1 MLKKHS
7 ILKYNEQLPPQH
19 NLAEEILLGGILL
32 NFQVIEITIG
42 ELTTASFAT
51 ETHKLIYATILQIYF
66 QDGYVDSI
74 ILINNLWDLGLLA
87 KIGGIDKILNLLR
100 QAQIFVSGSVIGHT
114 IHYYIDLV
122 KDKYIRR
129 LLIQYGYDIIAL
141 AYLSSIEYSTVFFK
155 AERYLSNIKLLTTSK
170 EKSHINQSIAHLLLN
185 LKSNTQITNLHLVR
199 PLSGLASLDKLTH
212 GFAKGDLIVIA
223 GRPSMGKTSL
233 SLNIAYNILKKK
245 HCGVSIFSLE
255 MSKEQIIY
263 KLLSIASS
271 ISTNNIR
278 SGKLKHSEW
287 NTLQYVGHK
296 LIHSL
301 IEIDDTANLS
311 ISELT
316 LKAKTIYKKNSGM
329 SLLIIDYLQLIQFD
343 SISLSNRTEELSL
356 ITRSLKILAKE
367 LQVPIIVLSQLNR
380 NVESRINKKPMLA
393 DLRESGCII
402 KHSYIIR
409 QSNNRIS
416 SIKTDK
422 LKSAYYHLDR
432 FAKPQLHIYSE
443 FSNNI
448 GLSNKQYTYRITG
461 DSNDL
466 IYVTHNH
473 SLLSLSNWKSS
484 DNFKYFFMLQ
494 AIKIIYNRQDIRLY
508 PVQTIQLCCKQLLQD
523 LVMYE
528 EKNFIT
534 NDNLIVHNSIEQD
547 ADLVLLLYRDSYYN
561 TKSDNNNLTDIII
574 AKHRNGPV
582 GTAELYFKP
591 ETSLFNSI

>member
-1 MLKKHS
+1 MLEKQS

-42 ELTTASFAT
+42 ELKTESFAT
-51 ETHKLIYATILQIYF
+51 EIHKLIYATIIKIYF

-74 ILINNLWDLGLLA
+74 ILINTLWNLGLLA

-100 QAQIFVSGSVIGHT
+100 QAQIFVSGSVEENT
-114 IHYYIDLV
+114 IHYYIYLV

-129 LLIQYGYDIIAL
+129 LLIQYGYNIISL

-155 AERYLSNIKLLTTSK
+155 AERYLANIKLLSISK
-170 EKSHINQSIAHLLLN
+170 DAHHINKSIANLLLN
-185 LKSNTQITNLHLVR
+185 LKSNDKIDNLIRHM
-199 PLSGLASLDKLTH
+199 SGLASLDKLTH

-233 SLNIAYNILKKK
+233 SLNIAYNILKQK
-245 HCGVSIFSLE
+245 HCGISIFSLE

-278 SGKLKHSEW
+278 SGKLKNNEW
-287 NTLQYVGHK
+287 HK
-296 LIHSL
+296 LQHVGNQLINSL
-301 IEIDDTANLS
+301 IDIDDTANLS
-311 ISELT
+311 ISDLT
-316 LKAKTIYKKNSGM
+316 LKAKTTYKKNSGM
-329 SLLIIDYLQLIQFD
+329 SLLIIDYLQLIQFNN
-343 SISLSNRTEELSL
+343 ISFSNRTEELSL
-356 ITRSLKILAKE
+356 ITRALKILAKE

-402 KHSYIIR
+402 QHSYIVR
-409 QSNNRIS
+409 QQVQWIS

-422 LKSAYYHLDR
+422 SGQNNYNLGI
-432 FAKPQLHIYSE
+432 FYSPKLQIE
-443 FSNNI
+443 SKRPKNI
-448 GLSNKQYTYRITG
+448 SVISKQYTYRIV
-461 DSNDL
+461 SSSSDL

-473 SLLSLSNWKSS
+473 SLLSQYAWQRN
-484 DNFKYFFMLQ
+484 DNFKYFSMLYS
-494 AIKIIYNRQDIRLY
+494 IRKIAGRTKLILY
-508 PVQTIQLCCKQLLQD
+508 YLNKIQLCYKQCVQD
-523 LVMYE
+523 LIMYE
-528 EKNFIT
+528 ENNFIT

-561 TKSDNNNLTDIII
+561 TKSNNNNLTDIII

-582 GTAELYFKP
+582 GTAELYFRP
-591 ETSLFNSI
+591 ETSTFNSI

>member
-1 MLKKHS
+1 MLEKYS
-7 ILKYNEQLPPQH
+7 VLKYNEQLPPQH

-32 NFQVIEITIG
+32 NFQVIEITMG

-51 ETHKLIYATILQIYF
+51 ETHKLIYATILQIYL
-66 QDGYVDSI
+66 QDGYIDSI
-74 ILINNLWDLGLLA
+74 ILINTLWNLGLLA

-100 QAQIFVSGSVIGHT
+100 QAQIFVSGSVIENT
-114 IHYYIDLV
+114 MYYYIDLV

-129 LLIQYGYDIIAL
+129 LLIQYGYNIIAL
-141 AYLSSIEYSTVFFK
+141 AHISSIEYSTVFFK
-155 AERYLSNIKLLTTSK
+155 AERYLSNIKLLTISK
-170 EKSHINQSIAHLLLN
+170 EDSDINQSIANLLLN
-185 LKSNTQITNLHLVR
+185 LKSNNQIANLNIMR

-233 SLNIAYNILKKK
+233 SLNIAYNILNKK
-245 HCGVSIFSLE
+245 HGGVSIFSLE

-278 SGKLKHSEW
+278 SGKLKHNEW
-287 NTLQYVGHK
+287 NKLQYIGHK

-301 IEIDDTANLS
+301 IDIDDTANLS

-316 LKAKTIYKKNSGM
+316 LKAKTTYKKNSGM

-367 LQVPIIVLSQLNR
+367 LQIPIIVLSQLNR

-402 KHSYIIR
+402 KHSYIVR
-409 QSNNRIS
+409 KKKNWIS
-416 SIKTDK
+416 FIKTDK
-422 LKSAYYHLDR
+422 LKSNQYNLDR
-432 FAKPQLHIYSE
+432 FTKPKVHISSK
-443 FSNNI
+443 FSNKI
-448 GLSNKQYTYRITG
+448 SLSTKQYAYRIVD
-461 DSNDL
+461 DSRDL

-473 SLLSLSNWKSS
+473 SLLSLSTWKRS
-484 DNFKYFFMLQ
+484 DNFKYFCMLQ
-494 AIKIIYNRQDIRLY
+494 AIKKIYNKKQIRLY
-508 PVQTIQLCCKQLLQD
+508 PVQKIQICYKQLLQD
-523 LVMYE
+523 LIMYE

-534 NDNLIVHNSIEQD
+534 NDNLIIHNSIEQD

>member
-1 MLKKHS
+1 MLEKHS
-7 ILKYNEQLPPQH
+7 VLKYNEQLPPQH

-32 NFQVIEITIG
+32 NCQVIEMTIG
-42 ELTTASFAT
+42 ELKTASFAT
-51 ETHKLIYATILQIYF
+51 ETHKLIYATILKIYF

-74 ILINNLWDLGLLA
+74 ILINTLWNLGLLA

-100 QAQIFVSGSVIGHT
+100 QAQIFVSGSVIENT
-114 IHYYIDLV
+114 MHYYIDLV

-155 AERYLSNIKLLTTSK
+155 AERYLSNIKLSTVSQ
-170 EKSHINQSIAHLLLN
+170 EDGYINQSIANLLLN
-185 LKSNTQITNLHLVR
+185 LKSNNQTANLNLIR

-233 SLNIAYNILKKK
+233 SLNIAYNILQKK

-278 SGKLKHSEW
+278 SGKLKHNEW
-287 NTLQYVGHK
+287 NTLQYVGHE

-367 LQVPIIVLSQLNR
+367 LQIPIIVLSQLNR

-409 QSNNRIS
+409 KINNWIS
-416 SIKTDK
+416 FIKTDK
-422 LKSAYYHLDR
+422 LKSHHYNLDR
-432 FAKPQLHIYSE
+432 CAKPKFHIYSE

-448 GLSNKQYTYRITG
+448 SLSTKQYTYRMIS
-461 DSNDL
+461 DSSDL
-466 IYVTHNH
+466 IYLTHNH
-473 SLLSLSNWKSS
+473 SLFSLSTWKRS
-484 DNFKYFFMLQ
+484 DNFKYFFMLETIQ
-494 AIKIIYNRQDIRLY
+494 TIFNRQEIILY
-508 PVQTIQLCCKQLLQD
+508 PVRTIQMCHKQLLQD

-534 NDNLIVHNSIEQD
+534 NNNLIVHNSIEQD

>member
-42 ELTTASFAT
+42 ELTTAYFAT

-66 QDGYVDSI
+66 QNGYVDSI

-100 QAQIFVSGSVIGHT
+100 QAQIFVSGNVIENT

-155 AERYLSNIKLLTTSK
+155 AERYLSNIKLLTNSK
-170 EKSHINQSIAHLLLN
+170 EKSHINQSIANLLLN
-185 LKSNTQITNLHLVR
+185 LKSNTQRTNINLVR
-199 PLSGLASLDKLTH
+199 PLSGLASLDKLTQ

-278 SGKLKHSEW
+278 SGKLQHSEW
-287 NTLQYVGHK
+287 DTLQYVGHK

-409 QSNNRIS
+409 QNNNRIS
-416 SIKTDK
+416 LIKTDK
-422 LKSAYYHLDR
+422 IKFDYCDLDR
-432 FAKPQLHIYSE
+432 FAKPKLHIYSE

-448 GLSNKQYTYRITG
+448 GLSNKQYTYRIIG
-461 DSNDL
+461 YSNDL

-473 SLLSLSNWKSS
+473 SLLSLSNWKRS

-494 AIKIIYNRQDIRLY
+494 VIKIIYNRQDIRLY
-508 PVQTIQLCCKQLLQD
+508 PVQTIQMCYKQFLQD

-591 ETSLFNSI
+591 ETSLFHSI

>member
-1 MLKKHS
+1 MLEKQS
-7 ILKYNEQLPPQH
+7 VLKYNEQLPPQH

-32 NFQVIEITIG
+32 NFQVIEMTMG
-42 ELTTASFAT
+42 ELTTESFAT
-51 ETHKLIYATILQIYF
+51 EIHKLIYATIIKIYF
-66 QDGYVDSI
+66 QNGYVDSI
-74 ILINNLWDLGLLA
+74 ILINTLWNLGLLA
-87 KIGGIDKILNLLR
+87 QIGGIDKILNLLR
-100 QAQIFVSGSVIGHT
+100 QAQIFVSGSVVENT
-114 IHYYIDLV
+114 MHYYIDLV

-129 LLIQYGYDIIAL
+129 LLIQYGYNMIAL

-155 AERYLSNIKLLTTSK
+155 AERYLANIKLLTISQEAHHVQK
-170 EKSHINQSIAHLLLN
+170 SIASLLFN
-185 LKSNTQITNLHLVR
+185 LKSNHKTAYLIRHM
-199 PLSGLASLDKLTH
+199 SGLASLDKLTY

-233 SLNIAYNILKKK
+233 SLNIAYNILKQK

-278 SGKLKHSEW
+278 AGKLKHYDW
-287 NTLQYVGHK
+287 NKLQHVGHQ
-296 LIHSL
+296 LINSL

-311 ISELT
+311 ISDLK
-316 LKAKTIYKKNSGM
+316 LKAKTTYKKNSGM

-343 SISLSNRTEELSL
+343 NISFSNRTEELSL

-402 KHSYIIR
+402 TDSYIIR
-409 QSNNRIS
+409 KKNNSIS
-416 SIKTDK
+416 FIKSDK
-422 LKSAYYHLDR
+422 SRYDKYNLEILSKRKFQVHS
-432 FAKPQLHIYSE
+432 QLPK
-443 FSNNI
+443 NI
-448 GLSNKQYTYRITG
+448 KLSSRQYTYRIV
-461 DSNDL
+461 SNSSDL

-473 SLLSLSNWKSS
+473 SLFSQYNWQRN

-494 AIKIIYNRQDIRLY
+494 AIQQIDNSQEIILY
-508 PVQTIQLCCKQLLQD
+508 YLKKIQLCYKQCVQD
-523 LVMYE
+523 LLMYE

-534 NDNLIVHNSIEQD
+534 NNNLIIHNSIEQD

-561 TKSDNNNLTDIII
+561 TKSENNNLTDIII

-582 GTAELYFKP
+582 GTAELYFQP
-591 ETSLFNSI
+591 ETSIFNSI